1 MTEAFTVENHEI
13 QAMGDHLETVLI
25 VDDDRAT
32 SAGMAD
38 VVEEWG
44 YEPELADTVKA
55 GWNAV
60 SKLVPDAPLLK
71 LPQTSEA
78 LDAVDIRGGVAGEI
92 GKWDASRNRLN
103 GGTTVARE

>member
-1 MTEAFTVENHEI
+1 MKRI
-13 QAMGDHLETVLI
+13 LI

-55 GWNAV
+55 TDLFPTMLSALGAPPAPGRLGRALPLG
-60 SKLVPDAPLLK
+60 LVRD
-71 LPQTSEA
+71 
-78 LDAVDIRGGVAGEI
+78 
-92 GKWDASRNRLN
+92 
-103 GGTTVARE
+103 